1 LEKALRCRLHAL
13 ERTHVESM
21 MSTGVWSEGWLLVV
35 HKAAVREQE
44 GVGGSWFLL
53 KWSMPKIALLLT
65 VEESGGS

>member
-1 LEKALRCRLHAL
+1 
-13 ERTHVESM
+13 